1 MALALQ
7 LAEQAAR
14 RGEVPVGAVLVSSAG
29 RLLGWAHNLRESL
42 QDPTA
47 HAEILALRQAAAT
60 SGSWRLPGS
69 TLYVTLEPCPMCA
82 GALVNARVGR
92 LVYGCPDPKAG
103 AAGTLYELPTDPR
116 LNHRLTVQAGVGA
129 DEARRLLQ
137 DFFARRR
144 PASRAGAAPPA
155 AGEARATD
163 AGASPIPVD
172 TPKSLG

>member
-1 MALALQ
+1 
-7 LAEQAAR
+7 
-14 RGEVPVGAVLVSSAG
+14 
-29 RLLGWAHNLRESL
+29 
-42 QDPTA
+42 
-47 HAEILALRQAAAT
+47 
-60 SGSWRLPGS
+60 
-69 TLYVTLEPCPMCA
+69 MCA